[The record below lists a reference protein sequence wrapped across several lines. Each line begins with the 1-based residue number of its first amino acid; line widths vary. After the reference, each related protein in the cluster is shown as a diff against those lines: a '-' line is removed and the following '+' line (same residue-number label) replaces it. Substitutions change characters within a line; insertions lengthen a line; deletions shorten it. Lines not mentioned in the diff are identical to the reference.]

1 MNKQFTKSPA
11 WRRPANTPLELFMLK
26 FLPHKFVSAE
36 SGQLKP
42 HNEITLGHGATS
54 GKPKV
59 PARVLAQC
67 ALGAMRDRIDLS
79 NGVLEVVSLFM
90 EIEMVDY
97 PDQQHLQRELETPTS
112 STPPSRLLSAF
123 DAHVGDCS
131 CQTRAQM
138 LWELVQCYN
147 IPEKKNALD
156 RAITMLQEL
165 RIQATLL
172 LQEIELSQ
180 GKPRIPTLDA
190 LRTHWSVWQRI
201 GFTRF
206 LNHFSGPSDSPPET
220 GGAPQTG
227 AAGDVLVSPTP
238 PPDSSHK
245 RYQITVVPEWDTDNL
260 FLVARFLT
268 LCLLLSEC
276 KVARLKSG
284 PPTRVIV
291 CVDLQLMYANIGQ
304 ELEALGLLPARRNAK
319 PCDGKVKLHAQC
331 DAMQGYVS
339 IVTTDWVK
347 KAVLRLGL
355 LDFHPRFCSHGEFHN
370 IYCRITRNSASPAPS
385 FYEMGEPNW
394 FDVTPVSDED
404 IIASPWAMLPHVI
417 MICMSGE
424 GTIDDFRR
432 LLLDRNQGN
441 WRPSQPHNGTCQEI
455 VDYVS
460 KLKEL
465 NFARFMAHCSAHHDQ
480 FPFTLPDDE
489 DALERVSDLI
499 QKGLGERASYIF
511 KGARDGADDFGTGRS
526 MNMFTIEHLV
536 VEFPG
541 MILKELQGKP
551 TVYGCR
557 LES

>member
-1 MNKQFTKSPA
+1 MVIALLLSDVNKPVRYA
-11 WRRPANTPLELFMLK
+11 
-26 FLPHKFVSAE
+26 
-36 SGQLKP
+36 
-42 HNEITLGHGATS
+42 
-54 GKPKV
+54 
-59 PARVLAQC
+59 
-67 ALGAMRDRIDLS
+67 DLS
-79 NGVLEVVSLFM
+79 RVAFQCLCATHSMWKALS
-90 EIEMVDY
+90 ILRSAISY
-97 PDQQHLQRELETPTS
+97 RELETPTS
-112 STPPSRLLSAF
+112 FTPPSQLLSAF

-138 LWELVQCYN
+138 LWELVQFYN
-147 IPEKKNALD
+147 IPEKKDALD

-172 LQEIELSQ
+172 LQEIELSC

-190 LRTHWSVWQRI
+190 LGTHLSVWQRI

-206 LNHFSGPSDSPPET
+206 LDHFSGPSDFPPER
-220 GGAPQTG
+220 GGAPQTA

-245 RYQITVVPEWDTDNL
+245 RYQITVEPEWDTDNL

-276 KVARLKSG
+276 KIAKLKSG
-284 PPTRVIV
+284 LLTRVIV
-291 CVDLQLMYANIGQ
+291 RVDLQLMYANIER

-319 PCDGKVKLHAQC
+319 PCDGKMKFNRQC
-331 DAMQGYVS
+331 DAMQVYVS

-347 KAVLRLGL
+347 KTVFRLGL
-355 LDFHPRFCSHGEFHN
+355 LDFHQSLSEGLIVANGRGISCVATYPSTLLVRALWLTSNTPLLVAIQRFCSHGEFHN
-370 IYCRITRNSASPAPS
+370 IYCRITRNPAFPAPAPS
-385 FYEMGEPNW
+385 FCEMGEPNW
-394 FDVTPVSDED
+394 FDVTLVLDED
-404 IIASPWAMLPHVI
+404 IISSPWAMLPHVI
-417 MICMSGE
+417 MICMSGK
-424 GTIDDFRR
+424 GTIDDFRC
-432 LLLDRNQGN
+432 LLLDSNQGN
-441 WRPSQPHNGTCQEI
+441 LRPSQPHNGTCQEI

-465 NFARFMAHCSAHHDQ
+465 NFARVIAHCFAHHNQ

-489 DALERVSDLI
+489 DALERVSDLM
-499 QKGLGERASYIF
+499 QKGLGKRASDAF

-541 MILKELQGKP
+541 MVLKELQGKP
-551 TVYGCR
+551 TVYGCKF
-557 LES
+557 ES